1 MDPDFE
7 PTYAMYCGGGGD
19 GDSGG
24 NDSGVSDTGDMG
36 SEADNNAATDSGA
49 ASVGAGGD
57 SGPSDTGDLGSEAEN
72 VSSTQSGEASVGAGP
87 DPSTPTDAGTLST
100 LSENVAANLSASGI
114 SSLGSG
120 DTGPGGGPTE
130 TGVSATG
137 DSSDVDI
144 SDGITYYTETKAEA
158 LEAANKAATLER
170 SVGLA
175 PNRVGTTVLSLI
187 TGLPINTM
195 VHMNRVMDNYNART
209 GNAPA
214 TAAGETASSP
224 SRTGGVVTGGLLG
237 NDGDGDGDNQQ
248 AVYQTKTPIYDAA
261 NSAAIRFLTNTKA
274 LDTQERY
281 ALAKAK
287 VQGIL
292 NPPTI
297 DVESSPYYNYLKQF
311 GLNKGIL

>member
-7 PTYAMYCGGGGD
+7 PTYTMYCGGGGD
-19 GDSGG
+19 SDSGG
-24 NDSGVSDTGDMG
+24 NDSGVSDTGDTG

-49 ASVGAGGD
+49 ASVGAGD
-57 SGPSDTGDLGSEAEN
+57 SGVSDTGDTGSESGN
-72 VSSTQSGEASVGAGP
+72 VESTQQGAASVGAGP
-87 DPSTPTDAGTLST
+87 DPNTPTDTGDLES
-100 LSENVAANLSASGI
+100 LSENVEANLSASGI
-114 SSLGSG
+114 SDLGSG
-120 DTGPGGGPTE
+120 DTGPGGGTTE

-144 SDGITYYTETKAEA
+144 TDGITYYTETKAEA

-170 SVGLA
+170 SVGIGS
-175 PNRVGTTVLSLI
+175 NRFGTTFFSI
-187 TGLPINTM
+187 MTGLPINTM
-195 VHMNRVMDNYNART
+195 VHMNRVMENYNARR

-237 NDGDGDGDNQQ
+237 SDGDGDGDNQQ
-248 AVYQTKTPIYDAA
+248 VVYETKTPLYDAA

-274 LDTQERY
+274 LNTQERY